1 MDSNNNAASAAAA
14 TAPEGRGQLIHVI
27 KATAEC
33 VHVASQ
39 FVLSCYGVREEP
51 RRLRLRAFIALSY
64 ASVVALTLFARRLD
78 ARGRPLPLQHGR
90 ERWLKLTARALAS
103 LVLGLL
109 ILRTDSL
116 MASILLFA
124 FIW

>member
-1 MDSNNNAASAAAA
+1 MDSNNNAASA

-51 RRLRLRAFIALSY
+51 RRLRLQAFIALSY
-64 ASVVALTLFARRLD
+64 ASIVALTLFARRLD
-78 ARGRPLPLQHGR
+78 ARGQRLPLQQ
-90 ERWLKLTARALAS
+90 LTARALAS